1 MNEMNERTYIYI
13 YTYISYVCMHACMH
27 AWMYVC
33 MYVCT
38 YVCFI
43 LSLYIIYIYYV
54 CMYISIHV
62 VVYIGSPGQ
71 DLVQKLLHRAP
82 GLRDDPALVKYSK
95 AGRRLEQRA

>member
-1 MNEMNERTYIYI
+1 
-13 YTYISYVCMHACMH
+13 
-27 AWMYVC
+27 MYVC
-33 MYVCT
+33 MYVRM
-38 YVCFI
+38 YVLYSLSI
-43 LSLYIIYIYYV
+43 LYIYIYYV